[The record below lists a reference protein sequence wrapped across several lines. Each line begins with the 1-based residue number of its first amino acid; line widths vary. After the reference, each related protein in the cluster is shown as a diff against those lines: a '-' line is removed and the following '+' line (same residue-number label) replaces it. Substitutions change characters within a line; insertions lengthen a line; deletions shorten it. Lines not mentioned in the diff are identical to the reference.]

1 VTTADLVLLSVA
13 FAFMAGGL
21 AYIAV
26 SLKRVI
32 AFFLDQFARDVR

>member
-1 VTTADLVLLSVA
+1 MTTPDLVLLSVA

-26 SLKRVI
+26 SIKRLV
-32 AFFLDQFARDVR
+32 AFFLDRFARDVR